1 MGALDQVT
9 QMKNQ
14 GVPENEII
22 NKLQEQG
29 VSPKAIND
37 AMDQSKIKD
46 AVSKPVPGEGMEP
59 SIVEGRTQ
67 PIGNSARTQEARGS
81 VPNDEF
87 YIPQTKPNYPRNQ
100 PPTQQY
106 QEPANQSPP
115 QTHNQEPA
123 AQQYQE
129 PANQS
134 PPQTHNQEPA
144 AQQYQEPANQNYEGQ
159 EGYNQN
165 YQEGY
170 SDANYGGQTGYSE
183 EYYPQESY
191 EQDYGS
197 YGGGT
202 DTMIEI
208 AEQVFAEK
216 MRKIQKQLEDLNEFK
231 TLAETK
237 LDNATNRLKRIEN
250 TIDKLQIAIL
260 EKVGSYGRGLDSI
273 KKEMS
278 MMQDSFSKT
287 LPALVS
293 KHPPITHKK
302 PEIKKPITKKKTV
315 SRKKK

>member
-67 PIGNSARTQEARGS
+67 PIGNSARTQEARES

-100 PPTQQY
+100 PPTQEY

-123 AQQYQE
+123 
-129 PANQS
+129 
-134 PPQTHNQEPA
+134 T
-144 AQQYQEPANQNYEGQ
+144 QNYEEQ

-237 LDNATNRLKRIEN
+237 LDNATSRLKRIEN

-293 KHPPITHKK
+293 KHPHITHKK
-302 PEIKKPITKKKTV
+302 PEIKKPIVKKKTV

>member
-67 PIGNSARTQEARGS
+67 PIGNSARTQEARES

-100 PPTQQY
+100 PPTQEY

-123 AQQYQE
+123 TQEYQE
-129 PANQS
+129 PATQEY
-134 PPQTHNQEPA
+134 QEPA
-144 AQQYQEPANQNYEGQ
+144 TQEYQEPANQNYEGQ

-216 MRKIQKQLEDLNEFK
+216 MRKIQRQLEDLNEFK
-231 TLAETK
+231 TLTETK
-237 LDNATNRLKRIEN
+237 LNNATSRLKRIEQVM
-250 TIDKLQIAIL
+250 DKLQMAIL
-260 EKVGSYGRGLDSI
+260 EKVGSYGSSLDSI

-287 LPALVS
+287 LPALVA
-293 KHPPITHKK
+293 KHSHAVVHKK
-302 PEIKKPITKKKTV
+302 PIIKKTV

>member
-100 PPTQQY
+100 PPTQEY

-123 AQQYQE
+123 TQEYQE
-129 PANQS
+129 PA
-134 PPQTHNQEPA
+134 T
-144 AQQYQEPANQNYEGQ
+144 QNYEEQ

-237 LDNATNRLKRIEN
+237 LDNATSRLKRIEN